1 MSNFKRILPA
11 AFVAAALIPGGTAMA
26 ADDDKKCKPRFDK
39 RALTGA
45 FESGV
50 LTVTPARE
58 GTTFKAT
65 TSAKKRVLATVEG
78 ATVTLDVK
86 SLEGETFKV
95 LRLRD
100 GKGKI
105 SLRLEATGTDAE
117 KQIQTLTFTTKVKAL
132 TTVCKTK
139 KAKTEK
145 TEKSDNDRSRGR
157 GSETDEERET
167 RKDAGE
173 GRGSET
179 EAEREARKDREDS

>member
-65 TSAKKRVLATVEG
+65 TSAKKRVTATVEG
-78 ATVTLDVK
+78 AKVTLDVTT
-86 SLEGETFKV
+86 LEGETFKV
-95 LRLRD
+95 VRLRD
-100 GKGKI
+100 GKGQLK
-105 SLRLEATGTDAE
+105 LRLEATGTDAE
-117 KQIQTLTFTTKVKAL
+117 NKVQTLTFNTKVKGF

-139 KAKTEK
+139 KAKKEKSEK
-145 TEKSDNDRSRGR
+145 TEKAENNGR

-173 GRGSET
+173 GRGAET
-179 EAEREARKDREDS
+179 EAEREARKS